1 MATTPEGKVKDK
13 IKSILKELDCWWYMP
28 VPGGYGE
35 QSLDFLCARKG
46 RMFGIEAKA
55 PGKKATALQKRTMK
69 IMGGHEIP
77 SRVEDGSTLSELK
90 LWILTVTSE

>member
-1 MATTPEGKVKDK
+1 MATTPEGRVKDK
-13 IKSILKELDCWWYMP
+13 IKKVLKELGCWWYMP

-35 QSLDFLCARKG
+35 QSLDFLCARNG

-69 IMGGHEIP
+69 IMANHEIP

-90 LWILTVTSE
+90 LWILTVTSG